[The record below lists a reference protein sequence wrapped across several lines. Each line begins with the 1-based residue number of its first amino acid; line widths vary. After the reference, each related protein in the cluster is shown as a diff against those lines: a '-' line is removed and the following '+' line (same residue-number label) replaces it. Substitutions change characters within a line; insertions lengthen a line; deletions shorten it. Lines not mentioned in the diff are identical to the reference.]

1 VRHFIA
7 ALLYDLRLV
16 AKSLRRDRWFTTV
29 MVVSQALGVSIF
41 VTALVTAR
49 RYSDMTG
56 QVAPGVFRVEPRGDA
71 LMQRLFHGTQFDG
84 FGDFAGV
91 FIDLPTARALGAT
104 GAPDRQTLSFVSVQ
118 AGGPTGADAD
128 RLPVRYC
135 SADLFD
141 LFTIDLRYGRPW
153 LRSDESERAP
163 VIVLSDLLND
173 RLFAGRNSVGR
184 TLRIGARDF
193 RVVGV
198 VRQRAGKVPV
208 WDVGI
213 APQNLAYVMV
223 PFPFADELRPVPVVT
238 WPPMAPDRSW
248 PEIAAGANAFAEYWV
263 RLPTAEARDRFAAAM
278 RALDPRLKVRSAD
291 DIVARFA
298 HAPAPYRVF
307 VILTLIVMEASV
319 INVMRLLLAKAS
331 SRAAELGI
339 HRALGA
345 GRQVIFT
352 RQLLEGVL
360 VSMAGSLLGLALAVP
375 TVRIFDRLIPDS
387 PVALAFT
394 PSLVAAA
401 LLICLLAGLITSIYP
416 AWRVAAVSPTRYL
429 GKV

>member
-1 VRHFIA
+1 MSLA
-7 ALLYDLRLV
+7 GLLYDLRLV

-41 VTALVTAR
+41 ATALVTAR

-56 QVAPGVFRVEPRGDA
+56 QVAPGVFRVEPGRDT
-71 LMQRLFHGTQFDG
+71 LMRRLFQGTQFDG

-91 FIDLPTARALGAT
+91 FIDLPTARALAAA
-104 GAPDRQTLSFVSVQ
+104 GAPDAQTLSFVSVQ
-118 AGGPTGADAD
+118 AGGPTGGPAD
-128 RLPVRYC
+128 RLPIRYC
-135 SADLFD
+135 NADLFD

-153 LRSDESERAP
+153 RRAEEADRTP
-163 VIVLSDLLND
+163 VVVLSDLLND
-173 RLFAGRNSVGR
+173 KLFDGRNSVGR

-193 RVVGV
+193 RIVGV

-213 APQNLAYVMV
+213 APQNLTYAML
-223 PFPFADELRPVPVVT
+223 PFPFTDELRPVPVVS
-238 WPPMAPDRSW
+238 WPPLGTDRGW
-248 PEIAAGANAFAEYWV
+248 AEIAAASNAFAEYWV
-263 RLPTAEARDRFAAAM
+263 RLPTAEARRRFEGAM
-278 RALDPRLKVRSAD
+278 KALDPRLKVRSAD

-319 INVMRLLLAKAS
+319 INVMRLLLAKAN
-331 SRAAELGI
+331 SRAAEIGI

-345 GRQVIFT
+345 GRRVIFT

-360 VSMAGSLLGLALAVP
+360 VSMAGSVLGLVLAVP
-375 TVRIFDRLIPDS
+375 TVRMFDRLIPDS

-394 PSLVAAA
+394 PALVASA

-416 AWRVAAVSPTRYL
+416 AWRVASVSPTRYL